1 MKKRF
6 RSLFGE
12 PIYAHHRNLCLSLA
26 ATLLLETDKSV
37 LEIASDVG
45 YSNSGNFG
53 SSFKRCYSV
62 SPIRYRR
69 NGRGALPLREP

>member
-1 MKKRF
+1 MTRVLAALGVGLKLVL
-6 RSLFGE
+6 S
-12 PIYAHHRNLCLSLA
+12 NLSLA

-53 SSFKRCYSV
+53 SAFKRRYGV
-62 SPIRYRR
+62 SPVRYRR
-69 NGRGALPLREP
+69 NGRSAWPLPEP